1 MESQFLSLPV
11 SVETDFALYQ
21 WLGTRKADRN
31 PGLHP
36 GALPMNHFSSFETRF
51 GPAVTLIQLKTH
63 VDKRGSL
70 YSVEFFSLP
79 FQPQRLFFVAPS
91 KAGEKRGG
99 HAHETAHQ
107 LLICA
112 SGQIDIVVAYA
123 GEEEKF
129 CLDRPGMAN
138 QSRRRNPWPAHQVMI
153 GLAASCQPQD
163 DPLAAGPAGSG
174 LFSISVVCPTGPR
187 PHAKPPWR
195 PRAMSHGRSFSAV
208 LHSHH

>member
-1 MESQFLSLPV
+1 MLDPSSSPSRFQSILISLYIKGLTQ
-11 SVETDFALYQ
+11 EGL
-21 WLGTRKADRN
+21 DRN

-36 GALPMNHFSSFETRF
+36 GASPMNNFSSFETRF

-79 FQPQRLFFVAPS
+79 FQPQRMFFVAPS

-129 CLDRPGMAN
+129 CLDRPGMAIHLFPRVWAE
-138 QSRRRNPWPAHQVMI
+138 QTY
-153 GLAASCQPQD
+153 AS
-163 DPLAAGPAGSG
+163 
-174 LFSISVVCPTGPR
+174 TE
-187 PHAKPPWR
+187 
-195 PRAMSHGRSFSAV
+195 AV
-208 LHSHH
+208 LLVLSSENYDPISYVDYGRIPKI